1 MSSGFEDARRLLP
14 ADRAFAAE
22 RGKCD
27 ANERGGETLG
37 DATLDGGAD
46 LDVISGRGRCITDN
60 GDGDSEDDDDTGAVA
75 APP

>member
-1 MSSGFEDARRLLP
+1 M
-14 ADRAFAAE
+14 
-22 RGKCD
+22 
-27 ANERGGETLG
+27 G